1 MLRATFFSVVV
12 LFASLS
18 YGADVTVSAP
28 AGLAGKQTISLTA
41 LRQDNSPLSR
51 EFLSVLKSDL
61 NRSGYF
67 IPVDTQ
73 SASVVLDGLVQ
84 SGGSGV
90 SAQVTCKWVA
100 GQRQLNWS
108 ITASHNQVRD
118 AAHAFNDFLVTKIAE
133 KPAMASSKIIF
144 VGRRGSASEVYVCDA
159 DGARLQQ
166 VTSDNKLC
174 MSPTW
179 IPGKNAFLYTSWIS
193 GTPAVYKVDL
203 NTKRREVL
211 ASYSGMNQGAV
222 ASPDGSL
229 MALILSRSGGVDLYV
244 QNMSTRNLTR
254 ITASKSI
261 NESSPAWSPDGNS
274 LVYVSDEG
282 RVPRIY
288 TMDVGS
294 KQGRRVVYSSEIRE
308 SVAPEWGPSNQI
320 AFCGRSGGKYKV
332 YTIDA
337 KSDPRTTN
345 PKLISPN
352 DGADYEDPSWAPD
365 GRHLVCTRTV
375 NFKRSLVVLD
385 TLGDAMQQLF
395 TVSGD
400 WYLPYWSRT
409 NNPIR

>member
-1 MLRATFFSVVV
+1 MFRVAFISLVA
-12 LFASLS
+12 LFASFS
-18 YGADVTVSAP
+18 SGADITVVGTS
-28 AGLAGKQTISLTA
+28 GLAGKQTISLTA

-61 NRSGYF
+61 TRSGYF
-67 IPVDTQ
+67 IPVEAQ
-73 SASVVLDGLVQ
+73 SASVVLDGTVQ
-84 SGGSGV
+84 SGGAGV
-90 SAQVTCKWVA
+90 AAQVTCKSIA
-100 GQRQLNWS
+100 GMRQVNWS
-108 ITASHNQVRD
+108 ISTSHAQVRD
-118 AAHAFNDFLVTKIAE
+118 AAHALSDFLVTKIAE
-133 KPAMASSKIIF
+133 KTAMASSKIIL

-179 IPGKNAFLYTSWIS
+179 LPGKNAFLYTSWTS

-211 ASYSGMNQGAV
+211 ANYTGMNQGAV
-222 ASPDGSL
+222 ASPDGSI
-229 MALILSRSGGVDLYV
+229 MALILSQSGGVDLYV
-244 QNMSTRNLTR
+244 QNMATRKLTR
-254 ITASKSI
+254 ITTSKSI
-261 NESSPAWSPDGNS
+261 NESSPSWSPDGNS

-288 TMDVGS
+288 TMDVHA
-294 KQGRRVVYSSEIRE
+294 KQGRRAIYSPEIRE
-308 SVAPEWGPSNQI
+308 GYAPEWGPDNQI
-320 AFCGRSGGKYKV
+320 AFCGRSDGRYKI

-337 KSDPRTTN
+337 KTDPRTTS

-375 NFKRSLVVLD
+375 NFKRSLVVID
-385 TLGDAMQQLF
+385 TLGDAMQPLF
-395 TVSGD
+395 TVPGD